1 MFDKLTGIEAR
12 YEELDRLL
20 ADQATLND
28 YSKVTELAQERA
40 AIEPIV
46 EAFQRYRRA
55 TQELDDA
62 KALTESETDE
72 ELRAMAQEEA
82 QSLSSQITTLEEQ
95 LKTMLLPK
103 DPRDDKNVIVEIRA
117 GTGGDEA
124 GLFAGDLLRMY
135 TRYAEN
141 KR

>member
-20 ADQATLND
+20 ADPATLND

-40 AIEPIV
+40 AVEPIV
-46 EAFQRYRRA
+46 EAFRRYRRA

-62 KALTESETDE
+62 KALIESETDE
-72 ELRAMAQEEA
+72 DLRAMAQEESE
-82 QSLSSQITTLEEQ
+82 SLSSQITTLEEQ

-117 GTGGDEA
+117 
-124 GLFAGDLLRMY
+124 
-135 TRYAEN
+135 
-141 KR
+141 